1 MYLHLM
7 LFTSY
12 CNRFLLFC
20 FIQFQATYF
29 AIFGPKFYPRKR
41 NSGFV
46 YNKGF
51 VSYVFVGF
59 GCKASWPYCFC
70 VLCWRHSK
78 KQRLGKDEWEMLI
91 LEMNKHLKSYWNSCH
106 FYCFLMFTSKM
117 TQSACD
123 TNMSCKV
130 PGSEHPG
137 IERGVVAGT
146 LSLWLHPKKA
156 KELQCWLLATE
167 RTYFTC
173 LQILYKVSFVALMN
187 PFHG

>member
-59 GCKASWPYCFC
+59 GVKLHGPIVSVFYAEDI
-70 VLCWRHSK
+70 RKSK
-78 KQRLGKDEWEMLI
+78 DWE
-91 LEMNKHLKSYWNSCH
+91 
-106 FYCFLMFTSKM
+106 KM
-117 TQSACD
+117 
-123 TNMSCKV
+123 
-130 PGSEHPG
+130 SE
-137 IERGVVAGT
+137 
-146 LSLWLHPKKA
+146 K
-156 KELQCWLLATE
+156 C
-167 RTYFTC
+167 
-173 LQILYKVSFVALMN
+173 
-187 PFHG
+187 